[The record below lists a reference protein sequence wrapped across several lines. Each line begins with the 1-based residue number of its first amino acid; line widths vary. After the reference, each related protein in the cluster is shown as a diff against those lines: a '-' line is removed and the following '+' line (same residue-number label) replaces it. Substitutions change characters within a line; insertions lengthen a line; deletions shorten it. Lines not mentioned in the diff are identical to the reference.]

1 MQGYDRFRAG
11 GIQFTRLK
19 RWQVWLA
26 VAVAATLV
34 LTLAVVAASAFLI
47 IFPIV
52 LIAGLVYRLAARFGL
67 VGRRRPAKNAA
78 PDIIDGEYVII
89 TDDLRERLPPHD
101 DRR

>member
-11 GIQFTRLK
+11 SIQFTRLK

-26 VAVAATLV
+26 VAVAATLI

-52 LIAGLVYRLAARFGL
+52 LVAGFLYRLAVRFGL
-67 VGRRRPAKNAA
+67 VGRGRATRKAE
-78 PDIIDGEYVII
+78 PDIIDGEYMII

>member
-11 GIQFTRLK
+11 GVQFRSLK

-26 VAVAATLV
+26 IAIVATLV

-52 LIAGLVYRLAARFGL
+52 LVLGLVYRLAAKFGL
-67 VGRRRPAKNAA
+67 TRRRPAAPKGS
-78 PDIIDGEYVII
+78 PDIIDADYVII
-89 TDDLRERLPPHD
+89 TDDRKDRFPPRD
-101 DRR
+101 NQR